1 MVKNTFIEKNT
12 QVVDEFK
19 TRQSIVI
26 LSEELLLAI
35 CSITYGTSGLIK

>member
-12 QVVDEFK
+12 QVVDNSK
-19 TRQSIVI
+19 LDKAGVI

-35 CSITYGTSGLIK
+35 RSKTYGTSGLIK